1 MYKHQHRLS
10 SFAIAALSGCLF
22 IGCSKTPAP
31 DKTAPAVAV
40 KAVDPFLVEI
50 KPNMAKSFKIEP
62 LVQKEVA
69 QTQEISG
76 RIDTNERLLTRI
88 GASVTGRVTEVV
100 SELGHSV
107 ATGQTLA
114 RIASTELTTAQLAY
128 LRANAST
135 SLAERAL
142 DRAKQLIQAD
152 VIGSAELQ
160 RREAELAIS
169 KAELRAS
176 SDQLRLMGVPAA
188 AISRLTDQ
196 GTLSAAASVLTTQ
209 SGVVT
214 ERKVSQGQVVQPG
227 DHLFTV
233 ANLSSVWVIGA
244 VPEQTARSV
253 QVGQKMDITVPALG
267 NRTLS
272 GKVIFISDTISPETR
287 SVTVRTQVDNPKREL
302 KPQMLATLRISSAS
316 ISTLVVPTAAVVREL
331 DKDHVYVQIGVN
343 RFRLTPVELG
353 AATNGFR
360 PVLKGVE
367 AGTPVVT
374 DGAFHLNNER
384 KRSELE

>member
-1 MYKHQHRLS
+1 
-10 SFAIAALSGCLF
+10 
-22 IGCSKTPAP
+22 
-31 DKTAPAVAV
+31 
-40 KAVDPFLVEI
+40 
-50 KPNMAKSFKIEP
+50 
-62 LVQKEVA
+62 
-69 QTQEISG
+69 
-76 RIDTNERLLTRI
+76 
-88 GASVTGRVTEVV
+88 
-100 SELGHSV
+100 
-107 ATGQTLA
+107 
-114 RIASTELTTAQLAY
+114 
-128 LRANAST
+128 
-135 SLAERAL
+135 
-142 DRAKQLIQAD
+142 
-152 VIGSAELQ
+152 
-160 RREAELAIS
+160 
-169 KAELRAS
+169 
-176 SDQLRLMGVPAA
+176 
-188 AISRLTDQ
+188 
-196 GTLSAAASVLTTQ
+196 
-209 SGVVT
+209 
-214 ERKVSQGQVVQPG
+214 
-227 DHLFTV
+227 
-233 ANLSSVWVIGA
+233 VIGA